1 MIKRVEKYIH
11 EPKHMGVKS
20 WLFSKLLRRTR
31 RSYNDGK
38 FQTSLRRSLIYGKLF
53 RNNISFLDLSARSA
67 LRLSKYELAAKKYRT
82 ADKYGLHLRDHNINH
97 FNAEIRAGFI
107 EEAYS
112 IMASGDGENF
122 DSQMSE
128 ILKSLKK
135 LNENERVETIQNIGS
150 IHKIPKEI
158 AELLPWKP
166 KK

>member
-1 MIKRVEKYIH
+1 MVIFNYSVGQEDRITMKI
-11 EPKHMGVKS
+11 P
-20 WLFSKLLRRTR
+20 LP
-31 RSYNDGK
+31 
-38 FQTSLRRSLIYGKLF
+38 LRRSLIYGKLF

-67 LRLSKYELAAKKYRT
+67 LWLSKYELAAKKYRT

-135 LNENERVETIQNIGS
+135 LNENERVENNPKYRFNTQNT
-150 IHKIPKEI
+150 
-158 AELLPWKP
+158 
-166 KK
+166 